1 MKNLFKTLL
10 VISLITGSASAQSNK
25 IVFGPLEGDSAGVL
39 TVHYGEDIEIE
50 MWIRTDPD
58 NPASIVAVGH
68 ALLSEDAI
76 IAVRNGVILD
86 PIFDEPNWEQ
96 VFLDTFVHD
105 PDDHFPIPEG
115 HTCEVLTAIWGFPNR
130 PVESPFNTF
139 GEWVYYGSFLMT
151 CATGVQ
157 VDETYYPLSGG
168 WLPHSGQGTIW
179 AFPAPPGGGVVP
191 EQDYCG
197 LYFDEIIVCNY
208 IPGDC
213 NHNGVPLELD
223 DIMAVYSTYRGIAE
237 PYYICDCNADPP
249 GPDFAATGDPNGNC
263 ISNELGDV
271 VAEISAYR
279 GLAEV
284 SGCPDCPGS
293 GGLAIGESESR

>member
-1 MKNLFKTLL
+1 MKKLILAALILIFGGKT
-10 VISLITGSASAQSNK
+10 ASAQSNK
-25 IVFGPLEGDSAGVL
+25 IIFGPLEGDSAGVL
-39 TVHYGEDIEIE
+39 TVHNGEDIEIE

-58 NPASIVAVGH
+58 NPSSIWGVAH

-76 IAVRNGVILD
+76 IAARNGVILE

-96 VFLDTFVHD
+96 VFLDTYVHD
-105 PDDHFPIPEG
+105 PDDTYPIPEG

-130 PVESPFNTF
+130 PIESPFNTF
-139 GEWVYYGSFLMT
+139 GEWVYYGSFIMT
-151 CATGVQ
+151 CATDIQ
-157 VDETYYPLSGG
+157 ADETYYPLSRG
-168 WLPHSGQGTIW
+168 WLPHSNQSTNW
-179 AFPAPPGGGVVP
+179 AFRFPPGGSVVP

-197 LYFDEIIVCNY
+197 LYFDEIIVCYY

-213 NHNGVPLELD
+213 NYNGIPLELD

-237 PYYICDCNADPP
+237 PHYICDCNANPP
-249 GPDFAATGDPNGNC
+249 GPDFAAAADPNGNC
-263 ISNELGDV
+263 VSNELGDV
-271 VAEISAYR
+271 VTEISAYR

-293 GGLAIGESESR
+293 GELAIRESENR